1 MGIRHHADAVR
12 PECLHIERQ
21 LFDLNRRLDALAS
34 TCPDWEDWYDS
45 LSLDKAWCLLG
56 RVFQPDSGVKPRPA
70 HRLVESHIT
79 YPWGH
84 EAPHISSSTFLEP
97 AELYAAWQDLMTVT
111 DEDVRRELKG
121 VRPDDVDYALHHL
134 AAAKEYLG
142 RLVDRGCGVRF
153 YIG

>member
-1 MGIRHHADAVR
+1 MGIRHHAVAVR

-21 LFDLNRRLDALAS
+21 LFDLNRHLDALAS
-34 TCPDWEDWYDS
+34 GCPASDDWYDH

-56 RVFQPDSGVKPRPA
+56 RVLHPGIDLPPRPA

-79 YPWGH
+79 YPWGYA
-84 EAPHISSSTFLEP
+84 APYISSSTFLEP
-97 AELYAAWQDLMTVT
+97 AELFDAWEDLMTVT
-111 DEDVRRELKG
+111 EQDVRRELDG
-121 VRPDDVDYALHHL
+121 VRPDDVDYVLHHL
-134 AAAKEYLG
+134 AAAKEYFT

>member
-1 MGIRHHADAVR
+1 MGIRHNAVAVR

-21 LFDLNRRLDALAS
+21 LFELNRRLDALAS
-34 TCPDWEDWYDS
+34 GCPDWGDWYDS

-56 RVFQPDSGVKPRPA
+56 RVLHPNNDLPPRPA

-79 YPWGH
+79 FPWGYG
-84 EAPHISSSTFLEP
+84 APHISSSTFLEP
-97 AELYAAWQDLMTVT
+97 AELSCAWEDLMTVT
-111 DEDVRRELKG
+111 EQDVRRELDG
-121 VRPDDVDYALHHL
+121 VPFADVDYVLHHL
-134 AAAKEYLG
+134 AAAKEYFA